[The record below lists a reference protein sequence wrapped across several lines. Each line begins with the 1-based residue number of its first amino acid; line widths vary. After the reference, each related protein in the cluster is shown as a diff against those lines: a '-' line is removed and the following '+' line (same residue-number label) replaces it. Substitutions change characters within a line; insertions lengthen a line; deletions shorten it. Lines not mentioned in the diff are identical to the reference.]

1 MKPTFITTVFC
12 LFIVVVTIVACTKTT
27 DPSNNPN
34 PSASY
39 KVKTIHYQ
47 KDSGGI
53 PETPNDIYTSQNV
66 DSFIYDANNRLI
78 VRYYLQVQGR
88 PLYNTVTIDTTNK
101 FVYTYASNNS
111 NLITSYTERCYATTG
126 TIKIWNLNHVLKYD
140 VNDRIVLDSVTNP
153 LGYNNKVT
161 TFNYAGNMV
170 IEHNDGWYSIDT
182 LTFNGNDLLNEKM
195 ENDSTYIKF
204 TSSVYVSPFTY
215 INNYKLWKSDYQNG
229 LGSFLIFYPYTRSYF
244 MPSYVSTNSNGYI
257 ENFFIN
263 PVVDSLG
270 RVVSSTTVFGSSRK
284 ITTYEYY

>member
-1 MKPTFITTVFC
+1 MKPSYITTFFY